1 MSAITKSA
9 RVVCTMWMP
18 LVALVLTVTATTWP
32 RPRAALQQR
41 IVNARLTDVP
51 SHNRL
56 YRATLDLTSDSVW
69 TLRLRSSSGVPISN
83 AAVAM
88 DAWMPE
94 QGTVAHL
101 TPLATEDSHAG
112 SYRVR
117 PVALGRQ
124 GWWNVSVRIAAAGRT
139 DSLAFNVILK

>member
-1 MSAITKSA
+1 MSAITKGA
-9 RVVCTMWMP
+9 RVACTMWIP
-18 LVALVLTVTATTWP
+18 LVALALTVTATTWP
-32 RPRAALQQR
+32 RPRVALPQR

-69 TLRLRSSSGVPISN
+69 TLQLSSNSGEPIPN

-94 QGTVAHL
+94 QGRVAHV
-101 TPLATEDSHAG
+101 TPLATEDSLAG
-112 SYRVR
+112 SYHVR
-117 PVALGRQ
+117 PAPLDRQ
-124 GWWNVSVRIAAAGRT
+124 GWWNISVQIAAAGRT

>member
-9 RVVCTMWMP
+9 RILCTMWMP
-18 LVALVLTVTATTWP
+18 LVVLALTLTATTWP
-32 RPRAALQQR
+32 RPRAALSQR
-41 IVNARLTDVP
+41 VVNARLADIP

-69 TLRLRSSSGVPISN
+69 TLRLRSNAGTPIPN
-83 AAVAM
+83 AAITM

-94 QGTVAHL
+94 QGRVAHAAPL
-101 TPLATEDSHAG
+101 TTNDSVAG

-117 PVALGRQ
+117 PVALDRA
-124 GWWNVSVRIAAAGRT
+124 GWWNISVQIAAAGQA

>member
-1 MSAITKSA
+1 MSAITKGA
-9 RVVCTMWMP
+9 RALCTMWIP
-18 LVALVLTVTATTWP
+18 LAAMALTLTATTWP
-32 RPRAALQQR
+32 RPRATLRER
-41 IVNARLTDVP
+41 IVSARLTDIP

-69 TLRLRSSSGVPISN
+69 TLRLRSNAGVPIAN

-94 QGTVAHL
+94 QSSVAHGS
-101 TPLATEDSHAG
+101 PVAREGMAGG

-117 PVALGRQ
+117 PAALDRS
-124 GWWNVSVRIAAAGRT
+124 GWWNISVRIDVAGQT
-139 DSLAFNVILK
+139 DSLAFNVIVR